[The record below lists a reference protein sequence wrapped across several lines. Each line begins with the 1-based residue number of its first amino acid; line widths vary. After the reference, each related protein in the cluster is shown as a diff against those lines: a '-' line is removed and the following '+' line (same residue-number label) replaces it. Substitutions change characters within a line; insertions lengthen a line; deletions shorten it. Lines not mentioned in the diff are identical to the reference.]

1 MPPSPLQEDDDE
13 EDEIKRDNW
22 GSKWEFIFSCVG
34 LSVGIGNVWRF
45 PYLAY
50 ENGGSAFLIPYAI
63 LLLLVG
69 KMMIMYKE
77 VQLDFT
83 PKMEVF
89 SVPFDRCHMY

>member
-1 MPPSPLQEDDDE
+1 MNAPLRRQDDDDE
-13 EDEIKRDNW
+13 DDGTKRDNW

-69 KMMIMYKE
+69 EIIIRPRP
-77 VQLDFT
+77 LNLGF
-83 PKMEVF
+83 
-89 SVPFDRCHMY
+89 

>member
-1 MPPSPLQEDDDE
+1 MQDDSDE
-13 EDEIKRDNW
+13 EDGTKRDNW

-69 KMMIMYKE
+69 EIIRPRP
-77 VQLDFT
+77 LNWGF
-83 PKMEVF
+83 
-89 SVPFDRCHMY
+89 